1 MEFVQ
6 ANEQMLEQYAADIP
20 ELVHATGPVSYD
32 YHFPK
37 RKIFDA
43 LVTHSWRTPST
54 LFAAEATRLAIED
67 GELLGIEIGF
77 HGIEYRQRIAALSPA
92 WAEILAAGI
101 ANPAD
106 VQEVLEHSDHASW
119 LNPVIGEGTYYV
131 HALSVKPAARGK
143 RVGMQLLSNAIEWAR
158 QQGFGKLQL
167 DVLSDNP
174 AVNFYQSMGLTLLVE
189 SRAPFLN
196 GTACHLS
203 GVWGWCWIEG
213 LELLKIKDCL
223 DVYRG
228 IFRLAAQ
235 TYQIGVW

>member
-6 ANEQMLEQYAADIP
+6 ASEHMLEQYAADIP

-77 HGIEYRQRIAALSPA
+77 HGIEYRQRIAALRPA

-101 ANPAD
+101 ANPED

-119 LNPVIGEGTYYV
+119 LNPAIDEGTYYV

-143 RVGMQLLSNAIEWAR
+143 RVGMQLLSNAIESAR

-189 SRAPFLN
+189 SRAPIPEQ
-196 GTACHLS
+196 H
-203 GVWGWCWIEG
+203 GVPPEWRMGIV
-213 LELLKIKDCL
+213 L
-223 DVYRG
+223 D
-228 IFRLAAQ
+228 
-235 TYQIGVW
+235 

>member
-77 HGIEYRQRIAALSPA
+77 HGIDRSNCGAQSCMGGNTGSRHSQPSRR
-92 WAEILAAGI
+92 
-101 ANPAD
+101 
-106 VQEVLEHSDHASW
+106 QEVLEHSDHASW

-143 RVGMQLLSNAIEWAR
+143 RVGMQLLSNAIESAR

-174 AVNFYQSMGLTLLVE
+174 AVNFYQSMG
-189 SRAPFLN
+189 
-196 GTACHLS
+196 
-203 GVWGWCWIEG
+203 
-213 LELLKIKDCL
+213 
-223 DVYRG
+223 
-228 IFRLAAQ
+228 
-235 TYQIGVW
+235 

>member
-92 WAEILAAGI
+92 WSEIMAAGI

-143 RVGMQLLSNAIEWAR
+143 RVGMQLLSNAIESAR

-189 SRAPFLN
+189 SRAPIPER
-196 GTACHLS
+196 H
-203 GVWGWCWIEG
+203 GVPPEWRMGIV
-213 LELLKIKDCL
+213 L
-223 DVYRG
+223 D
-228 IFRLAAQ
+228 
-235 TYQIGVW
+235 